1 MSVLHKFPDTPT
13 RGHALTIAR
22 KPLYT
27 IQSAHAQSINALH
40 VSTRH
45 YSKAPIIEAV
55 IDIQIAPQ
63 SETVLACLKELV
75 DTLKDRFPSQNKLNS
90 VRMHVEHNAEDA
102 AKNKS
107 TTTLDEIGFRLVD
120 EPNTRV
126 LQLKKTGFTFSHL
139 PPYSDWDSFST
150 DAKEYWELFVKCCEP
165 GFAARTAVRYI
176 NRIDIPIETVE
187 IEDYLNLYPKIPEG
201 IPQTIQGMHL
211 QLQMPQTDIASMAVI
226 NEAVVEPAIA
236 KGLSI
241 IVDIDVF
248 NSSTTAL
255 PDIWNL
261 LEQLRTRKNVLF
273 ESIITDKTR
282 ELIQ

>member
-1 MSVLHKFPDTPT
+1 MSNL
-13 RGHALTIAR
+13 
-22 KPLYT
+22 
-27 IQSAHAQSINALH
+27 
-40 VSTRH
+40 H

-63 SETVLACLKELV
+63 SEAILARLKELA

-90 VRMHVEHNAEDA
+90 VRMQVEHNAEDT

-107 TTTLDEIGFRLVD
+107 TTTLDEMGIRLVD
-120 EPNTRV
+120 EPNTRI
-126 LQLKKTGFTFSHL
+126 LQLKKTGFTYSHL
-139 PPYSDWDSFST
+139 PPYSDWASYSKE
-150 DAKEYWELFVKCCEP
+150 AKEYWELFVKYCEP
-165 GFAARTAVRYI
+165 EVATRTAVRYI
-176 NRIDIPIETVE
+176 NRIDIPLATVE
-187 IEDYLNLYPKIPEG
+187 IDDYLNLYPQIPEG
-201 IPQTIQGMHL
+201 ISQDVQGMHL

-226 NEAVVEPAIA
+226 NEAVVEPAMP
-236 KGLSI
+236 KGFSV

-261 LEQLRTRKNVLF
+261 LEQLRNRKNEIF

-282 ELIQ
+282 ELIR